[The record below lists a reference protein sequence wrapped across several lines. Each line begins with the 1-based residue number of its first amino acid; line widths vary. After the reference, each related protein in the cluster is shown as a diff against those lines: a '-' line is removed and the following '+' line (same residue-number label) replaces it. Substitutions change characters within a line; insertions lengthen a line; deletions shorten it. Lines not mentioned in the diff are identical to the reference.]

1 MTRAVKSARFTPRA
15 PILTTCAIL
24 IFAFIYLPIVVLILY
39 SFNRDGVGGFPP
51 QHFTFDWY
59 RQLFADGAIWDS
71 VLNSVVVAAA
81 SVALA
86 LTLGLLAALALDRS
100 NFPGK
105 AVFRR
110 LVLLPL
116 ILPGI
121 ITGLSLLMFA
131 VFVHLPLSL
140 LTVFLGHGTALISV
154 ATTELFAGLQKIDRA
169 QEEASLDLG
178 ATPWQTFWR
187 ITLPNLR
194 LSLIAAGLLIFTL
207 SMDEIAVTFFLIG
220 RDNTLPLEIWGRLRR
235 GITPE
240 INAISTLIFGVS
252 VALIVIWYR
261 IRTRSLGAEPRNLT
275 EQKATQPL
283 QQEQA
288 A

>member
-1 MTRAVKSARFTPRA
+1 MTRAIKSAKFPARA

-24 IFAFIYLPIVVLILY
+24 IFAFIYLPIVVLIVY

-51 QHFTFDWY
+51 RHLTFDWY
-59 RQLFADGAIWDS
+59 RQLFADGAIWDA
-71 VLNSVVVAAA
+71 VLNSVIVAAA
-81 SVALA
+81 SVVLA
-86 LTLGLLAALALDRS
+86 LTLGLLAALALDRA

-105 AVFRR
+105 ALFRR

-140 LTVFLGHGTALISV
+140 VTVFLGHGTALISV
-154 ATTELFAGLQKIDRA
+154 ATTELLAGLQKIDRA

-187 ITLPNLR
+187 VTLPNLK

-240 INAISTLIFGVS
+240 INAISTLIFAVS

-261 IRTRSLGAEPRNLT
+261 IRTRSLGAKP
-275 EQKATQPL
+275 QDL
-283 QQEQA
+283 QQQELPA
-288 A
+288 

>member
-1 MTRAVKSARFTPRA
+1 MVLQMTSVNLTRRA
-15 PILTTCAIL
+15 PLLTTYAAL
-24 IFAFIYLPIVVLILY
+24 VFAFIYLPIVVLIAY

-51 QHFTFDWY
+51 HHFTLDWY
-59 RQLFADGAIWDS
+59 RQLFADSAIWDA
-71 VLNSVVVAAA
+71 VLNSLIVAAA
-81 SVALA
+81 SVVLA
-86 LTLGLLAALALDRS
+86 LMLGLLAALALDRVD
-100 NFPGK
+100 FPGK
-105 AVFRR
+105 ALFRR

-116 ILPGI
+116 ILPGV

-131 VFVHLPLSL
+131 VFIGLPLSL

-154 ATTELFAGLQKIDRA
+154 ATTELFAGLQKMDRT

-187 ITLPNLR
+187 ITLPNLK

-240 INAISTLIFGVS
+240 INAISSLIFAVS

-261 IRTRSLGAEPRNLT
+261 VRTRGLGA
-275 EQKATQPL
+275 QPQDL
-283 QQEQA
+283 LERP
-288 A
+288 

>member
-1 MTRAVKSARFTPRA
+1 MSDKTPTRRSWLLTIYAVTV
-15 PILTTCAIL
+15 
-24 IFAFIYLPIVVLILY
+24 FAFIYLPVAVLILY
-39 SFNRDGVGGFPP
+39 SFNREGVGGFPP
-51 QHFTFDWY
+51 RHFTFAWY
-59 RQLFADGAIWDS
+59 RQLFADGPIWDS
-71 VLNSVVVAAA
+71 VLNSLIVAVS
-81 SVALA
+81 SVALS
-86 LTLGLLAALALDRS
+86 LTLGLLAALALDRAS
-100 NFPGK
+100 FPGK
-105 AVFRR
+105 SLFRR

-131 VFVHLPLSL
+131 VFVGARLSL
-140 LTVFLGHGTALISV
+140 VTVFLGHGTALISV
-154 ATTELFAGLQKIDRA
+154 ATTELFAGLQKMDRA

-187 ITLPNLR
+187 VTLPNLK

-240 INAISTLIFGVS
+240 INAVSTLIFAVS
-252 VALIVIWYR
+252 VGLIVIWYR
-261 IRTRSLGAEPRNLT
+261 VRTQSLGAE
-275 EQKATQPL
+275 A
-283 QQEQA
+283 QELIERP
-288 A
+288 

>member
-1 MTRAVKSARFTPRA
+1 MTENPSIRRA
-15 PILTTCAIL
+15 PFLAFYSVL
-24 IFAFIYLPIVVLILY
+24 VFAFIYLPIVVLILY

-51 QHFTFDWY
+51 RHLTLNWY
-59 RQLFADGAIWDS
+59 AQLFADSAIWDS
-71 VLNSVVVAAA
+71 VFNSLLVAAGSVVL
-81 SVALA
+81 S
-86 LTLGLLAALALDRS
+86 LTLGLLAALALDRA

-105 AVFRR
+105 TLFRR

-131 VFVHLPLSL
+131 VLAGFQRSL
-140 LTVFLGHGTALISV
+140 TLVFFGHGTALISV
-154 ATTELFAGLQKIDRA
+154 ATTELFAGLQKLDRA

-187 ITLPNLR
+187 ITVPNLK

-220 RDNTLPLEIWGRLRR
+220 SENTLPLEIWARLRR

-240 INAISTLIFGVS
+240 INAVSTLIFAVS
-252 VALIVIWYR
+252 VGLIVIWYHLR
-261 IRTRSLGAEPRNLT
+261 ARSLSGA
-275 EQKATQPL
+275 
-283 QQEQA
+283 QA
-288 A
+288 REMP

>member
-1 MTRAVKSARFTPRA
+1 MVVQMRGATSSRRA
-15 PILTTCAIL
+15 PLLTMYAALVFI
-24 IFAFIYLPIVVLILY
+24 FIYLPVVVLILY

-51 QHFTFDWY
+51 RHFTLDWY
-59 RQLFADGAIWDS
+59 RQLLADAPIGDAVVNSLI
-71 VLNSVVVAAA
+71 VAAGSVV
-81 SVALA
+81 LA
-86 LTLGLLAALALDRS
+86 LFLGLLAALALDRA

-105 AVFRR
+105 ALFRR

-131 VFVHLPLSL
+131 VLAKTRLSL
-140 LTVFLGHGTALISV
+140 FTVFLGHGTALISV
-154 ATTELFAGLQKIDRA
+154 ATTELFAGLQKMDRA

-187 ITLPNLR
+187 VTLPNLR
-194 LSLIAAGLLIFTL
+194 LSLIASGLLIFTL

-240 INAISTLIFGVS
+240 INAVSTLIFAVS
-252 VALIVIWYR
+252 VGLIVIWYR
-261 IRTRSLGAEPRNLT
+261 VRTRGLGA
-275 EQKATQPL
+275 QA
-283 QQEQA
+283 QELLERP
-288 A
+288 

>member
-1 MTRAVKSARFTPRA
+1 MSGVTSTRRA
-15 PILTTCAIL
+15 PLLTVYAALVFI
-24 IFAFIYLPIVVLILY
+24 FIYLPVVVLVLY

-51 QHFTFDWY
+51 RHFTLDWY
-59 RQLFADGAIWDS
+59 RQLFADAPIWDA
-71 VLNSVVVAAA
+71 VVNSLIVAAG

-86 LTLGLLAALALDRS
+86 LVLGLLAALALDRA

-105 AVFRR
+105 ALFRR

-131 VFVHLPLSL
+131 VFAGAQPSL
-140 LTVFLGHGTALISV
+140 FTVFLGHGTALISV
-154 ATTELFAGLQKIDRA
+154 ATTELFAGLQKMDRA

-187 ITLPNLR
+187 ITLPNLK
-194 LSLIAAGLLIFTL
+194 LSLIASGLLIFTL

-240 INAISTLIFGVS
+240 INAVSTLIFAVS
-252 VALIVIWYR
+252 VGLIVIWYR
-261 IRTRSLGAEPRNLT
+261 VRTRGLGA
-275 EQKATQPL
+275 QA
-283 QQEQA
+283 QELLERP
-288 A
+288 

>member
-1 MTRAVKSARFTPRA
+1 MSGGSSVRRA
-15 PILTTCAIL
+15 PLLTL
-24 IFAFIYLPIVVLILY
+24 YSLLVFAFIYLPIVVLILY

-51 QHFTFDWY
+51 RHLTLNWY
-59 RQLFADGAIWDS
+59 VQLFADGQVWDS
-71 VLNSVVVAAA
+71 VVNSLKVATGSVVL
-81 SVALA
+81 S
-86 LTLGLLAALALDRS
+86 LTLGLLAALALDRAT
-100 NFPGK
+100 FPGK
-105 AVFRR
+105 ALFRR

-121 ITGLSLLMFA
+121 ITGLSLLMVA
-131 VFVHLPLSL
+131 VLVHVNLSL
-140 LTVFLGHGTALISV
+140 VTVFLGHGTALISV
-154 ATTELFAGLQKIDRA
+154 ATTELFAGLQKMDRA

-187 ITLPNLR
+187 ITLPNLK

-240 INAISTLIFGVS
+240 INAVSTLIFAVS
-252 VALIVIWYR
+252 VGLIVIWYHV
-261 IRTRSLGAEPRNLT
+261 RTRSLGAR
-275 EQKATQPL
+275 A
-283 QQEQA
+283 QEILEHA
-288 A
+288 GESL

>member
-1 MTRAVKSARFTPRA
+1 MSGQAPSRRA
-15 PILTTCAIL
+15 PFLTIYAALVFI
-24 IFAFIYLPIVVLILY
+24 FIYLPVAVLILY
-39 SFNRDGVGGFPP
+39 PFNGAGFGGFPTRY
-51 QHFTFDWY
+51 FTPDWY
-59 RQLFADGAIWDS
+59 RQLFADAPIWDAA
-71 VLNSVVVAAA
+71 VNSLIVAAS

-86 LTLGLLAALALDRS
+86 LILGLLAALALDRA

-105 AVFRR
+105 ALFRR

-121 ITGLSLLMFA
+121 ITGLSLLMVA
-131 VFVHLPLSL
+131 VFAGAQLSL
-140 LTVFLGHGTALISV
+140 FTVFLGHGTALISV
-154 ATTELFAGLQKIDRA
+154 ATTELFAGLQKMDRA

-187 ITLPNLR
+187 VTLPNLK
-194 LSLIAAGLLIFTL
+194 LSLIASGLLIFTL

-240 INAISTLIFGVS
+240 INAVSTRIFAVS
-252 VALIVIWYR
+252 VGLIVIWYR
-261 IRTRSLGAEPRNLT
+261 VRTSGLGA
-275 EQKATQPL
+275 QA
-283 QQEQA
+283 QELPQRP
-288 A
+288 

>member
-1 MTRAVKSARFTPRA
+1 MTAASSTPTRRA
-15 PILTTCAIL
+15 PILATYAAL
-24 IFAFIYLPIVVLILY
+24 VFAFVYLPVVVLIAY

-51 QHFTFDWY
+51 RHLTFDWY
-59 RQLFADGAIWDS
+59 RQLFVDDAIWDA
-71 VLNSVVVAAA
+71 VLNSLIVAAA
-81 SVALA
+81 SVLLA
-86 LTLGLLAALALDRS
+86 VTLGLLAALALDRAS
-100 NFPGK
+100 FPGK
-105 AVFRR
+105 ALFRR

-131 VFVHLPLSL
+131 VFVRLPLSL
-140 LTVFLGHGTALISV
+140 ATVFLGHGTALISV
-154 ATTELFAGLQKIDRA
+154 ATTELFAGLQKMDRA

-187 ITLPNLR
+187 VTVPNLK
-194 LSLIAAGLLIFTL
+194 LSLIAASLLVFTL

-261 IRTRSLGAEPRNLT
+261 VRTRGI
-275 EQKATQPL
+275 
-283 QQEQA
+283 QA
-288 A
+288 DAQDVLERP